1 LLRDAAHGT
10 AVSPAVVTYTG
21 VRPTLT
27 SFAQGTAFSSGDQ
40 VKKCPKS
47 TRANAGALC
56 TDTAGMDGK
65 SANAFDTDAKTAWVA
80 KRRDADEVAV
90 VSARASLSF
99 LTTALFGSTLG

>member
-1 LLRDAAHGT
+1 MLRDAAHGT
-10 AVSPAVVTYTG
+10 AVSPAVVTYTR
-21 VRPTLT
+21 RPRAPRAVA
-27 SFAQGTAFSSGDQ
+27 SADICSQGTAFSSGDQ

-90 VSARASLSF
+90 VSARLRYRS
-99 LTTALFGSTLG
+99 